1 MWKVRLAEVEQLP
14 PAHMFIRGEALEF
27 SQIQLAIKPEL
38 PLSTPHFMIFLSVE
52 RKGGSGHESKNLK
65 SFVI

>member
-1 MWKVRLAEVEQLP
+1 MRLAEVEQLP
-14 PAHMFIRGEALEF
+14 PAHMLIRGEVLEF

-38 PLSTPHFMIFLSVE
+38 PLSTPHFLIFLSVE
-52 RKGGSGHESKNLK
+52 KKGGSGHESKKLE